1 MSDFLVFKEK
11 YPFLSEYFPFFDIF
25 KSKSSILGVAR
36 WGGRPVV
43 KRVNVSLFLRPYP
56 YAHICSYMLSGRI
69 FSPQAPGPD
78 PYPPKVASH
87 AHSLQIYGNQII
99 RSSSRRRWCKFF
111 KLSFLWFNKFYLNSS
126 FRNCPNYFTRLLDLI
141 LQPTFFQPHTTP

>member
-69 FSPQAPGPD
+69 FSPQAQGPD
-78 PYPPKVASH
+78 PCPRWLHPMLIVCKYMATRLSGLLLEGVDANFSNSPSSDSINFIWI
-87 AHSLQIYGNQII
+87 AHSVIVQII
-99 RSSSRRRWCKFF
+99 
-111 KLSFLWFNKFYLNSS
+111 
-126 FRNCPNYFTRLLDLI
+126 LLDCW
-141 LQPTFFQPHTTP
+141 T